1 MSEPVR
7 EYYDHNV
14 EREWGRLDSP
24 LGRIEFRST
33 LRLIDA
39 HFPNNSR
46 VCDLG
51 SGPGR
56 YALEL
61 ARRGDRVTLVELSE
75 GLLQRARAAFAA
87 DHLQAENFIHGDARD
102 LRALDSEGYDAALL
116 LGPIYHVVDPPE
128 RLQLLRGVLRVLRPG
143 GMAIVAYLNSWG
155 ILRAGLGD
163 FPARYRN
170 ADFVRSMLGE
180 LTFQRELQGFTESYW
195 ATPESAAAEL
205 RAAGFHI
212 VTYIGPE
219 GLAGGMRPLV
229 EQLAAGDDAAYQNLL
244 EIAAET
250 SALPQYR
257 DACEHLHYV
266 VRKNAGP
273 E

>member
-14 EREWGRLDSP
+14 ETEWGRLDSP
-24 LGRIEFRST
+24 LGRIELRST
-33 LRLIDA
+33 LRLIDTY
-39 HFPNNSR
+39 FPTGSR

-56 YALEL
+56 YSLEL

-75 GLLQRARAAFAA
+75 GLLQRARTAFAA
-87 DHLQAENFIHGDARD
+87 DQLQAERFIHGDARD
-102 LRALDSEGYDAALL
+102 LRELDAEGYDAALL
-116 LGPIYHVVDPPE
+116 LGPMYHVVEPAE
-128 RLQLLRGVLRVLRPG
+128 RLQLLRGVMRVLRPG
-143 GMAIVAYLNSWG
+143 GVAIVAYLNSWG

-180 LTFQRELQGFTESYW
+180 LTFTRELEGFTESYW

-212 VTYIGPE
+212 VNYIGPE

-229 EQLAAGDDAAYQNLL
+229 EKLAAEDSAGYQNLV

-250 SALPQYR
+250 SALRQYR

-266 VRKNAGP
+266 VRKNNGP
-273 E
+273 D